1 MTLQETSHY
10 LFNAS
15 DPLSFREWETLT
27 GYPGGLGRYHLGTDR
42 RSFLATFYHQIHC
55 IRQLNMAV
63 LDKNDKIATPH
74 HVNHCLQYLRQTML
88 CKAADTLENGD
99 FMERNFETDR
109 VGPEVMC
116 VDWEAAYSRHEDA
129 WDKFTEWR
137 KYWN

>member
-1 MTLQETSHY
+1 
-10 LFNAS
+10 
-15 DPLSFREWETLT
+15 
-27 GYPGGLGRYHLGTDR
+27 
-42 RSFLATFYHQIHC
+42 
-55 IRQLNMAV
+55 MAV